1 MPPLDNAS
9 PTEQLPDPSLARY
22 SERQL
27 AVANTWATHFSL
39 AGTARTKFIRHYLR
53 STSTTRCWCITV
65 AADNGV
71 RYTIMRAGPL
81 LQVFDGQLIGAW
93 ECRPAHRVPA
103 SAPSPAGALKLLQR
117 LQKFDDAVPVL
128 SSYTQRAH
136 GLATQLAREDLGSF
150 PKSQYPSVSHNRYY
164 SPGRQFYLKQIGA
177 VLRTF
182 RQFLDQDLLFAI
194 RSVRCLS
201 PQLYNWLAQGN
212 QARRLQMLKA
222 QPVLTPLLVDCEE
235 GVWPHTT
242 TNDNGESICHF
253 LPCPFSLLVSERP
266 QAAAVPCDL
275 YLDMGRILG
284 QVADEGI
291 SVINF
296 FAWLFQAPRASIR
309 FLSHVSPGRA
319 GGALFHRKREG
330 RYSGWHTLLM
340 AASLGNRRPITRAQ
354 WTAFY
359 AAYNAIP
366 WQIHNA
372 KPDYNRLFNGCPL
385 DWQDPAW
392 LAITARLRDIKEF
405 YTALDQGNSQVVRQA
420 RSALKA
426 YLGHCTYRQ
435 AGNLVDDYHQV
446 QRELRATVQSS
457 LPDLVDTD
465 EYTTWEGMLPVSLI
479 DCPNGLQ
486 IVELRCPADLYAEHI
501 ALAHCID
508 SYDQAAYRGDC
519 RLLSVREA
527 GRPLAS
533 AELELRRE
541 HGEPLG
547 RPWNPQHLST
557 VQLRKLD
564 NDPVPADSPAG
575 QAYRWFMERIRS
587 GAIAT
592 NLNWPDMTVHM
603 TRFADGRWK
612 AGLAEATAKW
622 LLTRLENR

>member
-1 MPPLDNAS
+1 MAPLDNTS
-9 PTEQLPDPSLARY
+9 TTEPLQDPSLACY

-39 AGTARTKFIRHYLR
+39 AGTARTKFIHHYLR
-53 STSTTRCWCITV
+53 STSTTRCWCLSV

-136 GLATQLAREDLGSF
+136 GLATQLAREDLGSY
-150 PKSQYPSVSHNRYY
+150 PRSEYPSVSHNRYY
-164 SPGRQFYLKQIGA
+164 SPRRQFYLKQIGA

-182 RQFLDQDLLFAI
+182 RQVLDQNLLFAI

-201 PQLYNWLAQGN
+201 PQLYNWLAQGD
-212 QARRLQMLKA
+212 QVRRLQMLKA
-222 QPVLTPLLVDCEE
+222 QPILT
-235 GVWPHTT
+235 
-242 TNDNGESICHF
+242 
-253 LPCPFSLLVSERP
+253 
-266 QAAAVPCDL
+266 
-275 YLDMGRILG
+275 
-284 QVADEGI
+284 
-291 SVINF
+291 
-296 FAWLFQAPRASIR
+296 
-309 FLSHVSPGRA
+309 
-319 GGALFHRKREG
+319 REG
-330 RYSGWHTLLM
+330 QYSGWHALLL

-372 KPDYNRLFNGCPL
+372 KPDYNRLFNGCPS

-420 RSALKA
+420 RSVLQA

-465 EYTTWEGMLPVSLI
+465 EYTTWEGMLPVGLI

-557 VQLRKLD
+557 VQLREFD
-564 NDPVPADSPAG
+564 NAPVPADSPAG

>member
-1 MPPLDNAS
+1 MAPPDRTS
-9 PTEQLPDPSLARY
+9 PTEPLQDPSLARY

-39 AGTARTKFIRHYLR
+39 AGTARAKFIRHYLR

-93 ECRPAHRVPA
+93 ECNPAHRIPA
-103 SAPSPAGALKLLQR
+103 STPSPAGALKLLQR
-117 LQKFDDAVPVL
+117 LQTFDDAV
-128 SSYTQRAH
+128 
-136 GLATQLAREDLGSF
+136 
-150 PKSQYPSVSHNRYY
+150 
-164 SPGRQFYLKQIGA
+164 A
-177 VLRTF
+177 VL
-182 RQFLDQDLLFAI
+182 
-194 RSVRCLS
+194 
-201 PQLYNWLAQGN
+201 
-212 QARRLQMLKA
+212 
-222 QPVLTPLLVDCEE
+222 
-235 GVWPHTT
+235 WPHTT
-242 TNDNGESICHF
+242 TNDNGESIRHF
-253 LPCPFSLLVSERP
+253 LPCPFSLLDSERP
-266 QAAAVPCDL
+266 QATTMPCDW

-330 RYSGWHTLLM
+330 RHSGWHALLL

-372 KPDYNRLFNGCPL
+372 KPDYNRLFNGCPS

-457 LPDLVDTD
+457 LADLVDTD
-465 EYTTWEGMLPVSLI
+465 EYTTWEGMLPVGLI
-479 DCPNGLQ
+479 ACPNGLQ
-486 IVELRCPADLYAEHI
+486 IAELRCPADLYAEHI

-557 VQLRKLD
+557 VQLREFD
-564 NDPVPADSPAG
+564 NAPVPADSPAG

>member
-1 MPPLDNAS
+1 
-9 PTEQLPDPSLARY
+9 
-22 SERQL
+22 
-27 AVANTWATHFSL
+27 
-39 AGTARTKFIRHYLR
+39 
-53 STSTTRCWCITV
+53 
-65 AADNGV
+65 
-71 RYTIMRAGPL
+71 
-81 LQVFDGQLIGAW
+81 
-93 ECRPAHRVPA
+93 
-103 SAPSPAGALKLLQR
+103 
-117 LQKFDDAVPVL
+117 
-128 SSYTQRAH
+128 
-136 GLATQLAREDLGSF
+136 
-150 PKSQYPSVSHNRYY
+150 
-164 SPGRQFYLKQIGA
+164 
-177 VLRTF
+177 
-182 RQFLDQDLLFAI
+182 
-194 RSVRCLS
+194 
-201 PQLYNWLAQGN
+201 
-212 QARRLQMLKA
+212 
-222 QPVLTPLLVDCEE
+222 
-235 GVWPHTT
+235 
-242 TNDNGESICHF
+242 
-253 LPCPFSLLVSERP
+253 
-266 QAAAVPCDL
+266 
-275 YLDMGRILG
+275 
-284 QVADEGI
+284 DEGI

-366 WQIHNA
+366 WQVHNA
-372 KPDYNRLFNGCPL
+372 KPDYNRLFNGCPS

-405 YTALDQGNSQVVRQA
+405 YTALDQGSSQVVRQA

-446 QRELRATVQSS
+446 QRELRAAVQSS

-465 EYTTWEGMLPVSLI
+465 EYTTWEGMLPVGLI
-479 DCPNGLQ
+479 ACPNGLQ
-486 IVELRCPADLYAEHI
+486 IVELRCPAALYAEHI

-557 VQLRKLD
+557 VQLREFD
-564 NDPVPADSPAG
+564 NNPVPADSPAG
-575 QAYRWFMERIRS
+575 QAYHWFMERIRS

-592 NLNWPDMTVHM
+592 NLNWPDMTAHM

-622 LLTRLENR
+622 LLTRLEDR

>member
-1 MPPLDNAS
+1 MAPLDSTS
-9 PTEQLPDPSLARY
+9 PAGPLQDQSLARY

-93 ECRPAHRVPA
+93 ECRPAHRIPA
-103 SAPSPAGALKLLQR
+103 STPSPAGALKLLQR
-117 LQKFDDAVPVL
+117 LQKFDDAVAVL
-128 SSYTQRAH
+128 SSYTRRAH
-136 GLATQLAREDLGSF
+136 DLATQMARDDL
-150 PKSQYPSVSHNRYY
+150 V
-164 SPGRQFYLKQIGA
+164 
-177 VLRTF
+177 
-182 RQFLDQDLLFAI
+182 LDQDLLFAI

>member
-1 MPPLDNAS
+1 MAPLDNAS
-9 PTEQLPDPSLARY
+9 PSGPLQDPSLARY

-39 AGTARTKFIRHYLR
+39 AGSARTKFIRHYLR

-65 AADNGV
+65 AADNGA

-93 ECRPAHRVPA
+93 ECKPAHRVPA
-103 SAPSPAGALKLLQR
+103 STPSPAGALKLLQR
-117 LQKFDDAVPVL
+117 LEKFDDAVAVL
-128 SSYTQRAH
+128 SSYTKRAH
-136 GLATQLAREDLGSF
+136 DLATQMARDDLGL
-150 PKSQYPSVSHNRYY
+150 QRRLVYTSHSNKRYY
-164 SPGRQFYLKQIGA
+164 APRRQFYLKQIGA

-182 RQFLDQDLLFAI
+182 RQVLNQNLLFAL

-201 PQLYNWLAQGN
+201 PQLYNWLAQGD
-212 QARRLQMLKA
+212 QVRRLQMLKA
-222 QPVLTPLLVDCEE
+222 QPILTPLLVDCEE

-242 TNDNGESICHF
+242 TNDNGESIRHF
-253 LPCPFSLLVSERP
+253 LPCPFSLLDSERP

-296 FAWLFQAPRASIR
+296 FAWLF
-309 FLSHVSPGRA
+309 H
-319 GGALFHRKREG
+319 
-330 RYSGWHTLLM
+330 
-340 AASLGNRRPITRAQ
+340 RRPITCAQ

-372 KPDYNRLFNGCPL
+372 KPDYNRLFNGCPS
-385 DWQDPAW
+385 DWQDPEW

-465 EYTTWEGMLPVSLI
+465 EYTTWEGMLPVGLI
-479 DCPNGLQ
+479 ACPNGLQ

-547 RPWNPQHLST
+547 RPWSPKHLST
-557 VQLRKLD
+557 VQLREFD
-564 NDPVPADSPAG
+564 NAPVPADSPAG

>member
-1 MPPLDNAS
+1 MAPLDSTS
-9 PTEQLPDPSLARY
+9 PAGPLQDQSLARY

-39 AGTARTKFIRHYLR
+39 VGTARTKFIRHYLR

-93 ECRPAHRVPA
+93 ECKPAHRIPA
-103 SAPSPAGALKLLQR
+103 STPSPAGALKLLQR
-117 LQKFDDAVPVL
+117 LQKFDDAVAVL
-128 SSYTQRAH
+128 SSYTRRAH
-136 GLATQLAREDLGSF
+136 DLATQMARDDLGL
-150 PKSQYPSVSHNRYY
+150 QHRLVYPSHSNKRYY
-164 SPGRQFYLKQIGA
+164 APRRQFYLKQIGA

-182 RQFLDQDLLFAI
+182 RQAVDQNLLFAI

-201 PQLYNWLAQGN
+201 PQLYNWLAQGD
-212 QARRLQMLKA
+212 QRRRLQMLKA
-222 QPVLTPLLVDCEE
+222 QPILTPLLVDCEE

-242 TNDNGESICHF
+242 TNDNGESIRHF
-253 LPCPFSLLVSERP
+253 LPCPFSLLDSERP
-266 QAAAVPCDL
+266 QATTMPCDW

-330 RYSGWHTLLM
+330 RHSGWHALLL

-372 KPDYNRLFNGCPL
+372 KPDYNRLFNGCPS

-392 LAITARLRDIKEF
+392 LAITARLR
-405 YTALDQGNSQVVRQA
+405 
-420 RSALKA
+420 
-426 YLGHCTYRQ
+426 
-435 AGNLVDDYHQV
+435 
-446 QRELRATVQSS
+446 
-457 LPDLVDTD
+457 
-465 EYTTWEGMLPVSLI
+465 
-479 DCPNGLQ
+479 
-486 IVELRCPADLYAEHI
+486 
-501 ALAHCID
+501 
-508 SYDQAAYRGDC
+508 
-519 RLLSVREA
+519 
-527 GRPLAS
+527 
-533 AELELRRE
+533 
-541 HGEPLG
+541 
-547 RPWNPQHLST
+547 
-557 VQLRKLD
+557 
-564 NDPVPADSPAG
+564 
-575 QAYRWFMERIRS
+575 
-587 GAIAT
+587 
-592 NLNWPDMTVHM
+592 
-603 TRFADGRWK
+603 
-612 AGLAEATAKW
+612 
-622 LLTRLENR
+622 

>member
-1 MPPLDNAS
+1 MFWNS
-9 PTEQLPDPSLARY
+9 RRRTPSR
-22 SERQL
+22 
-27 AVANTWATHFSL
+27 
-39 AGTARTKFIRHYLR
+39 R
-53 STSTTRCWCITV
+53 SKGYQILSGKEKTV
-65 AADNGV
+65 ARLKELRQKAV
-71 RYTIMRAGPL
+71 EVY
-81 LQVFDGQLIGAW
+81 V
-93 ECRPAHRVPA
+93 A
-103 SAPSPAGALKLLQR
+103 SDP
-117 LQKFDDAVPVL
+117 D
-128 SSYTQRAH
+128 
-136 GLATQLAREDLGSF
+136 RE
-150 PKSQYPSVSHNRYY
+150 
-164 SPGRQFYLKQIGA
+164 
-177 VLRTF
+177 
-182 RQFLDQDLLFAI
+182 
-194 RSVRCLS
+194 
-201 PQLYNWLAQGN
+201 
-212 QARRLQMLKA
+212 
-222 QPVLTPLLVDCEE
+222 
-235 GVWPHTT
+235 
-242 TNDNGESICHF
+242 GESIGWHI
-253 LPCPFSLLVSERP
+253 L
-266 QAAAVPCDL
+266 QAAGIKNYKRVAFKEITKSCISAELSSPRRLDL
-275 YLDMGRILG
+275 PK
-284 QVADEGI
+284 VADEGI

>member
-1 MPPLDNAS
+1 MAPLDNAPPS
-9 PTEQLPDPSLARY
+9 GPLQDPSLARY

-39 AGTARTKFIRHYLR
+39 AGTARTKFIHHYLR

-136 GLATQLAREDLGSF
+136 GLATQLAREDLGSY
-150 PKSQYPSVSHNRYY
+150 PRSEYPSVSHNRYY
-164 SPGRQFYLKQIGA
+164 SPRRQFYLKQIGA

-182 RQFLDQDLLFAI
+182 RQFLDQNLLFAI

-201 PQLYNWLAQGN
+201 PQLYNWLAQGD
-212 QARRLQMLKA
+212 QVRRLQMLKA
-222 QPVLTPLLVDCEE
+222 QPILTPLMVTSEE
-235 GVWPHTT
+235 AVWPHTYDPGYYHALSCPFPELDCDRPPST
-242 TNDNGESICHF
+242 MPGDNWPIDMGHF
-253 LPCPFSLLVSERP
+253 L
-266 QAAAVPCDL
+266 
-275 YLDMGRILG
+275 GR
-284 QVADEGI
+284 VADKGI
-291 SVINF
+291 SVGDF
-296 FAWLFQAPRASIR
+296 FAWLLQAPRASIR
-309 FLSHVSPGRA
+309 FLSHVRPGRA

-330 RYSGWHTLLM
+330 QYSGWHALLL

-372 KPDYNRLFNGCPL
+372 KPDYNRLFNGCPS

-405 YTALDQGNSQVVRQA
+405 YTALDQGNSQFVRQA
-420 RSALKA
+420 RSVLQA

-465 EYTTWEGMLPVSLI
+465 EYTTWEGMLPVGLI

-508 SYDQAAYRGDC
+508 SYDQAAYRGEC

-557 VQLRKLD
+557 VQLREFD
-564 NDPVPADSPAG
+564 NAPVPADSPAG